1 MSLRV
6 ARVPSRL
13 PGVNECSA
21 MPRFRCQA
29 ASASL
34 VLAFLLLACAPL
46 RAEVGVGGPEPYPH
60 AAEPIGSVRQSYDGA
75 LSPELAITTF
85 RNFDRLFP
93 ARRVPRS
100 TTVRSLPA
108 ASEPLDGF
116 PIPIGGATW
125 TLPQFLE
132 RNRVS
137 GLLVLQAGRV
147 KLELYRYGNTPQTRW
162 MSMSVAKSLT
172 ATLTGAAIRD
182 GHIRRL
188 DDRVTGY
195 LPELAGTDWEGVT
208 LRQVLTMSSG
218 LGWSETYTDPA
229 SDRRRLL
236 EAQIAQRPGALL
248 AVMAGLHRVAPPGAI
263 NNYSTGETQVAG
275 EVLRAAVG
283 MPLADYLAARVWG
296 PAGMEADATWCL
308 DSPDGHEIGG
318 SAFNATLR
326 DYGRLGLF
334 LLDEAR
340 PGGARVLPEGWV
352 REAGSPQRLADGALI
367 DYGLLWWPGTSVAAR
382 ADGAFMAQ
390 GIHGQYLYL
399 NPALDAVVVMW
410 SARPEPS
417 GGDYLD
423 DEAFLDAVAAAL
435 RR

>member
-1 MSLRV
+1 MTL
-6 ARVPSRL
+6 SRQFTGRAL
-13 PGVNECSA
+13 G
-21 MPRFRCQA
+21 A
-29 ASASL
+29 AYLLSIT
-34 VLAFLLLACAPL
+34 LLAQATP
-46 RAEVGVGGPEPYPH
+46 VTQPYPH
-60 AAEPIGSVRQSYDGA
+60 AAEAIGSVRQSYDGA
-75 LSPELAITTF
+75 MPTALAVNTF

-100 TTVRSLPA
+100 TTVRPLPPA
-108 ASEPLDGF
+108 REPLEAVTLSVGET
-116 PIPIGGATW
+116 TW

-132 RNRVS
+132 RNSVS
-137 GLLVLQAGRV
+137 GLLVLQSGRV
-147 KLELYRYGNTPQTRW
+147 KLERYRFGNTPQTRW

-172 ATLTGAAIRD
+172 ATLIGAAIRE
-182 GHIRRL
+182 GKIHSL
-188 DDRVTGY
+188 DDRVTDY
-195 LPELAGTDWEGVT
+195 LPVLDDTDWEGVT

-218 LGWSETYTDPA
+218 LGWRETYTDPA

-248 AVMAGLHRVAPPGAI
+248 AVMAGLRRVAPPGAV

-275 EVLRAAVG
+275 ELLRAAVG

-308 DSPDGHEIGG
+308 DSPEGHEIGG
-318 SAFNATLR
+318 SSFNATLR
-326 DYGRLGLF
+326 DYGRFGLF

-340 PGGARVLPEGWV
+340 PGRARVLPEGWV
-352 REAGSPQRLADGALI
+352 REAGSPQHLAGGAAI
-367 DYGLLWWPGTSVAAR
+367 DYGLLWWPGTSTAAR